1 MSACSSRKAAVCL
14 NLPCLSSA
22 AVWSQ
27 GGVAAEVLQKLL
39 RNVLAAPDE
48 AKYRR
53 LRLSNRRIQ
62 QAVVD
67 VSGGVELLQ
76 VGRGHCSQGSPC
88 YGRVRASPVHQA
100 GFPLVLIHRLIA
112 SGREQMLAL
121 EHAADYQ

>member
-1 MSACSSRKAAVCL
+1 M
-14 NLPCLSSA
+14 
-22 AVWSQ
+22 Q
-27 GGVAAEVLQKLL
+27 GGEAAEVLQKLL

-76 VGRGHCSQGSPC
+76 E
-88 YGRVRASPVHQA
+88 RVTACKDALATAVSAPHLSTKQA
-100 GFPLVLIHRLIA
+100 FLWF
-112 SGREQMLAL
+112 
-121 EHAADYQ
+121 